1 VRVSRP
7 ERPEFSRNHTAH
19 DHLVQFNLGVI
30 FCNQG
35 DYAGARCSRR
45 AQLPAAAPQ
54 PRSRLRTP
62 GHPRRRHGA
71 LLARVLATNLPTIL
85 LSFATSAIALD

>member
-1 VRVSRP
+1 VSRP

-45 AQLPAAAPQ
+45 AQLPAAALQ
-54 PRSRLRTP
+54 PRSRLRTTGQARGRP
-62 GHPRRRHGA
+62 AA
-71 LLARVLATNLPTIL
+71 LLARVLASDPPTVL